1 MKNIAKTIVLLAL
14 LQPVVSRAQQPETY
28 FDTIYVP
35 YPLFDWDAWRMQGN
49 NNRIVHYSE
58 ITYPFSGSEMIG
70 DVVQYCY
77 VEDTGGIEI
86 WGLEAPYSTYG
97 ISRYDVVPTNPPQ
110 YLLLYDARPDTFE
123 LKAKV
128 LLTPTDDRSS
138 ILHFNGYDPINNNWD
153 SCPPVYSI
161 PTPYDLPL
169 RRYIFDQPIHIYD
182 SFYVGVT
189 KRSDAYIPGLSD
201 SIPEPWWTEL
211 GVVPG
216 EFLTRIWTFAMSSAG
231 RRPADTALDCV
242 PPLFRWKLFQWGHSD
257 GYPIFE
263 WTDTY
268 SLQSLMVYPL
278 VRKITEVQLPAC
290 TDVEEFRISGRM
302 GAVTEFQWVSD
313 GLHNEWELS
322 YGIEGTPPD
331 SGTVLSL
338 TEPRYWLNDN
348 AYPDTPMVAYIRT
361 VCREQ
366 DILRHGRWSAGI
378 HWDGHLIHQGIPAEG
393 IGAYVELLPNP
404 AKGMTVVSSSYR
416 LTRIRAYNMQGQLV
430 LDQRPSLSQSATLD
444 LSAWHKGTYL
454 LRINTLA
461 GIVSKKLL
469 VE

>member
-28 FDTIYVP
+28 FDTSYVP
-35 YPLFDWDAWRMQGN
+35 YMMFDWNAWIAEGSGN
-49 NNRIVHYSE
+49 RRRTYGEILLPGGGYLTGDIVEYYNAAS
-58 ITYPFSGSEMIG
+58 PA
-70 DVVQYCY
+70 
-77 VEDTGGIEI
+77 GIEI
-86 WGLEAPYSTYG
+86 WGLGVMHRGGNNP
-97 ISRYDVVPTNPPQ
+97 VPLNPPE

-123 LKAKV
+123 LMAKV
-128 LLTPTDDRSS
+128 SWSYADPDT
-138 ILHFNGYDPINNNWD
+138 IIGYNTYDAINQND
-153 SCPPVYSI
+153 TSECPPTSVVYYNV
-161 PTPYDLPL
+161 PFGFKK
-169 RRYIFDQPIHIYD
+169 YIFDQPIHLYD
-182 SFYVGVT
+182 SFYVGIT
-189 KRSDAYIPGLSD
+189 QRHPMILFMQMGERLP
-201 SIPEPWWTEL
+201 PPWDGEL
-211 GVVPG
+211 GYTPG
-216 EFLTRIWTFAMSSAG
+216 EDPNRGISFSFTARDTGTACTPPPFHCKVRNWNLSS
-231 RRPADTALDCV
+231 P
-242 PPLFRWKLFQWGHSD
+242 
-257 GYPIFE
+257 YPRFE
-263 WTDTY
+263 WADAD
-268 SLQSLMVYPL
+268 SKQSLMVYPL

-290 TDVEEFRISGRM
+290 TDVEEFRISGRL

-366 DILRHGRWSAGI
+366 GILRHGRWSAGI

-444 LSAWHKGTYL
+444 LTAWPKGTYL
-454 LRINTLA
+454 LRITTLA

>member
-1 MKNIAKTIVLLAL
+1 MVL
-14 LQPVVSRAQQPETY
+14 
-28 FDTIYVP
+28 
-35 YPLFDWDAWRMQGN
+35 
-49 NNRIVHYSE
+49 
-58 ITYPFSGSEMIG
+58 
-70 DVVQYCY
+70 
-77 VEDTGGIEI
+77 
-86 WGLEAPYSTYG
+86 
-97 ISRYDVVPTNPPQ
+97 
-110 YLLLYDARPDTFE
+110 
-123 LKAKV
+123 
-128 LLTPTDDRSS
+128 
-138 ILHFNGYDPINNNWD
+138 PI
-153 SCPPVYSI
+153 
-161 PTPYDLPL
+161 
-169 RRYIFDQPIHIYD
+169 
-182 SFYVGVT
+182 
-189 KRSDAYIPGLSD
+189 
-201 SIPEPWWTEL
+201 
-211 GVVPG
+211 
-216 EFLTRIWTFAMSSAG
+216 
-231 RRPADTALDCV
+231 
-242 PPLFRWKLFQWGHSD
+242 
-257 GYPIFE
+257 
-263 WTDTY
+263 
-268 SLQSLMVYPL
+268 

-331 SGTVLSL
+331 SGTVLTL

-366 DILRHGRWSAGI
+366 GILRHGRWSAGI

-444 LSAWHKGTYL
+444 LTAWPKGTYL
-454 LRINTLA
+454 LRITTLA
-461 GIVSKKLL
+461 GIVSKKLV